1 MNLQILI
8 GSNILNRLEFEFILT
23 LNGRSLDIDMLIEL
37 RHLLVIDGFELL
49 EEVFLL
55 LGVLQG
61 VVVVDEMVLF
71 VLGESVEEVLHL
83 EIRYV

>member
-61 VVVVDEMVLF
+61 VVVVDEMVLL